1 VLFTLRQTA
10 LERQDLSRTF
20 LAHHELESKFNTMIM
35 IMIMIMID
43 ITIVIII
50 FISAII
56 TGAS

>member
-1 VLFTLRQTA
+1 M
-10 LERQDLSRTF
+10 SRTF